1 MGEGAE
7 RIIQRILE
15 DARES
20 AASIIAEAEKKAESI
35 EAEAKQKSERKQ
47 EQILEQARKEA
58 DEQKRRIIGVAQLEA
73 RKEMLTAKQKLI
85 SDAFAAAL
93 SELGAMEEGSYFR
106 VIQGMLLKLAE
117 TGEETVVFSSRDFAR
132 IPDGFW
138 REINDA
144 LLKEG
149 KKGDLKP
156 AKEAREISGGFI
168 LQTEGAEI
176 NASFDAL
183 LEMSRDDLEPEVA
196 EVLFG

>member
-1 MGEGAE
+1 MGDGAE
-7 RIIQRILE
+7 RIIHRILE

-20 AASIIAEAEKKAESI
+20 AASIIAEAEKSAESI
-35 EAEAKQKSERKQ
+35 EVEAKQSGERKK

-58 DEQKRRIIGVAQLEA
+58 DEQKRRIIGVAELEA

-93 SELGAMEEGSYFR
+93 SELAAMDDDAYFR
-106 VIQGMLLKLAE
+106 VIQDMLLKLSE
-117 TGEETVVFSSRDFAR
+117 TGEETVIFSARDLAR
-132 IPDGFW
+132 LPDSFW
-138 REINDA
+138 REVNDA

-149 KKGDLKP
+149 KKGALKP

-168 LQTEGAEI
+168 LQSEGTEI